1 MHRVRLGRLLL
12 AGLLMIGGCGEP
24 VDAGGPARTGAPG
37 GWRTAG
43 CEFGRAAEFA
53 ERGGLRMPVTP
64 APLSAAMERVE
75 QAGRLRFPRVYA
87 GIEVDQKQVRAIV
100 YRVPGDS
107 SEFDDFLRRTAE
119 NNCFVVRDAAH
130 AVAELGAWHDRVVA
144 DLSFWTVR
152 GVRIVTV
159 GSRHDGAG
167 VEIGTRDLDRAR
179 GEMPAHYGAEAPLI
193 FVEQGPVTPLTGVR
207 AVLPEKDG

>member
-12 AGLLMIGGCGEP
+12 AGLLMIGGCGESGSAEQP
-24 VDAGGPARTGAPG
+24 EPAGAAG

-43 CEFGRAAEFA
+43 CEFSRAAEYI
-53 ERGGLRMPVTP
+53 ERGGFRMPVTP
-64 APLSAAMERVE
+64 PPLSAAMERIE
-75 QAGRLRFPRVYA
+75 QGGRLRFPESFA
-87 GIEVDQKQVRAIV
+87 GIEVDQARVRAIV
-100 YRVPGDS
+100 YRVPAAS
-107 SEFDDFLRRTAE
+107 TEFDDFIRHAAE
-119 NNCFVVRDAAH
+119 NNCVVVRDAAH

-167 VEIGTRDLDRAR
+167 VEIGTQDLERAR
-179 GEMPAHYGAEAPLI
+179 GEMTAHYGAEAPLI
-193 FVEQGPVTPLTGVR
+193 FVEQAPATPLTDAWVM
-207 AVLPEKDG
+207 LPEQQD